1 MEKFLAEPNPARTR
15 RKALG
20 LGNLGTQ
27 LGEFNKKMLT
37 KCLIRVLGR
46 IYSRWSCLYKKFP
59 IPSKKKDKGYPIT

>member
-1 MEKFLAEPNPARTR
+1 MPLHIPVSQTCYGEVLAEPNPARTR

-37 KCLIRVLGR
+37 KCLIRVSGR
-46 IYSRWSCLYKKFP
+46 IFSRYKL
-59 IPSKKKDKGYPIT
+59 SL